1 MNFLLRCEACNT
13 FHVTKSNENL
23 EENYFFCVPRDSFDQ
38 LVLYFELH
46 CPGGIICA
54 GGCSLKKISSAAVVY
69 Y

>member
-1 MNFLLRCEACNT
+1 MNFLRCEVCNT

-23 EENYFFCVPRDSFDQ
+23 EENYYVPRDSFDQ

-54 GGCSLKKISSAAVVY
+54 GSCSLKKISSAAVVY
-69 Y
+69 